1 MKDKTRKTRND
12 FKWKHF
18 LPEIIL
24 LCIRWYLKYKL
35 SFRDLVEMMSERGI
49 RIVHTTIM
57 RWIHEYSPKI
67 NKRIRKYL
75 KTSSD
80 SYRLDETYIKIKGKW
95 CYLYRA
101 IDSKG
106 NTLDFLLS
114 EHRDKKAAKIFLKR
128 VLKNNHASF
137 PRVINTDK
145 APTYPYA
152 ITEMKKAGLI
162 GEETKHRTVQYCNNI
177 IEQDHMFIKKRI
189 NPMLGFFSFRT
200 ANYIIKGIEAMHM
213 IRKIQIKDFF
223 KNYLNDKIFINN
235 LFGIAA

>member
-101 IDSKG
+101 ID
-106 NTLDFLLS
+106 
-114 EHRDKKAAKIFLKR
+114 
-128 VLKNNHASF
+128 
-137 PRVINTDK
+137 
-145 APTYPYA
+145 
-152 ITEMKKAGLI
+152 
-162 GEETKHRTVQYCNNI
+162 
-177 IEQDHMFIKKRI
+177 
-189 NPMLGFFSFRT
+189 
-200 ANYIIKGIEAMHM
+200 
-213 IRKIQIKDFF
+213 
-223 KNYLNDKIFINN
+223 
-235 LFGIAA
+235 